1 MQRLRED
8 TTASDV
14 GYDGKVLSMTTRT
27 CQQCGNPLPE
37 KAKFCGQCGTVNG
50 EPRAAQ
56 TGART
61 LLSIPQGTPAAAPAP
76 VPIGKRTIV
85 GLPSLA
91 AETPPAPITTVVAP
105 TATAPSAA
113 SVTAA
118 APAAPQGGLALRG
131 KTMLGVAMPG
141 IAPLRAGDPVTA
153 GTPAPPPAAP
163 TPRPATASVRP
174 AAPKSF
180 GETLPIPAFF
190 VPPPAP
196 LEDAPVPSRPR
207 LPRPRGA
214 PLAVAALLA
223 GAVALVGG
231 AVIALLWRSAPPLG
245 AQPRI
250 APDGKDVL
258 HLTCEPRSCQDGT
271 VVSIGSIKSTFTA
284 GETDLPLAAPLHVGD
299 NNLSLAIDRPGMGR
313 DETVKLVVPV
323 AYRVRADVTTMETNH
338 PSITVRVEA
347 PVDTEVRVDDKPV
360 QLDASGMGTYLL
372 DESAVTQG
380 PADESRVVAIEV
392 PYVVV
397 PKGRSPEKGTV
408 SARIAVAPLRV
419 DAPSASS
426 VIEDDKVLVAG
437 RAAKGASVTVDG
449 ASVAVSSDGAFESTV
464 PVGALGD
471 RDIEVRAGTA
481 ALAPRTVRVTVKRVA
496 SLAIAAK
503 AFEEQQPIGYDAAMR
518 DISAAK
524 TGEAIVVEG
533 EVVEARA
540 SGHRTLVL
548 VDDRRGC
555 AKGPCLTRVVVGRD
569 LALAHGDV
577 VRAYGRVARAYR
589 TPTAQTVPE
598 VEAEFVVRP
607 RR

>member
-1 MQRLRED
+1 
-8 TTASDV
+8 
-14 GYDGKVLSMTTRT
+14 
-27 CQQCGNPLPE
+27 
-37 KAKFCGQCGTVNG
+37 
-50 EPRAAQ
+50 
-56 TGART
+56 
-61 LLSIPQGTPAAAPAP
+61 
-76 VPIGKRTIV
+76 
-85 GLPSLA
+85 
-91 AETPPAPITTVVAP
+91 
-105 TATAPSAA
+105 
-113 SVTAA
+113 
-118 APAAPQGGLALRG
+118 
-131 KTMLGVAMPG
+131 
-141 IAPLRAGDPVTA
+141 
-153 GTPAPPPAAP
+153 
-163 TPRPATASVRP
+163 
-174 AAPKSF
+174 
-180 GETLPIPAFF
+180 
-190 VPPPAP
+190 
-196 LEDAPVPSRPR
+196 
-207 LPRPRGA
+207 
-214 PLAVAALLA
+214 
-223 GAVALVGG
+223 
-231 AVIALLWRSAPPLG
+231 
-245 AQPRI
+245 
-250 APDGKDVL
+250 
-258 HLTCEPRSCQDGT
+258 
-271 VVSIGSIKSTFTA
+271 
-284 GETDLPLAAPLHVGD
+284 LHVGD

-323 AYRVRADVTTMETNH
+323 AYRVRADVTTMETSH

-360 QLDASGMGTYLL
+360 QLDASGLGTYLL

-426 VIEDDKVLVAG
+426 VTDDDKVLVAG

-449 ASVAVSSDGAFESTV
+449 ASVGVSADGAFESTV
-464 PVGALGD
+464 PVNALGD
-471 RDIEVRAGTA
+471 RIIEVRAGTA

-496 SLAIAAK
+496 SLAVAAK
-503 AFEEQQPIGYDAAMR
+503 AFEDQQPIGYDAAMR

-524 TGEAIVVEG
+524 TGEPIVVEG

-607 RR
+607 HR

>member
-1 MQRLRED
+1 
-8 TTASDV
+8 
-14 GYDGKVLSMTTRT
+14 MTTRT
-27 CQQCGNPLPE
+27 CVQCGNQLPE

-50 EPRAAQ
+50 EPRAVQ
-56 TGART
+56 TAART
-61 LLSIPQGTPAAAPAP
+61 LLSIPQGSPAAAPAP
-76 VPIGKRTIV
+76 IPVGKRTIV
-85 GLPSLA
+85 GLPSLTGG
-91 AETPPAPITTVVAP
+91 TPPAPP
-105 TATAPSAA
+105 TATVAAAPSTATA
-113 SVTAA
+113 SAA
-118 APAAPQGGLALRG
+118 APAPPPTAQALRS

-141 IAPLRAGDPVTA
+141 IAPLRAGVPTA
-153 GTPAPPPAAP
+153 EPSPTPTPTPALVP
-163 TPRPATASVRP
+163 TPSPATASIRP
-174 AAPKSF
+174 PAPQSF
-180 GETLPIPAFF
+180 GETVPIPAFF

-196 LEDAPVPSRPR
+196 LEDAPAPSRP
-207 LPRPRGA
+207 LSPRRRGA

-231 AVIALLWRSAPPLG
+231 AAIALLWRSAPPLG

-250 APDGKDVL
+250 TPDGRDVL

-271 VVSIGSIKSTFTA
+271 IVSVGSIKATFTA

-323 AYRVRADVTTMETNH
+323 AYRVRADVSTMETSH

-397 PKGRSPEKGTV
+397 PKGRSAEKGTV

-419 DAPSASS
+419 DAPSATS
-426 VIEDDKVLVAG
+426 VIDDDKVLVAG

-449 ASVAVSSDGAFESTV
+449 SSVGVSPDGAFESTV
-464 PVGALGD
+464 PVGALGE
-471 RDIEVRAGTA
+471 RVIEVRAGTA
-481 ALAPRTVRVTVKRVA
+481 ALAPRTVRVTVRRVT
-496 SLAIAAK
+496 SLAAAAK
-503 AFEEQQPIGYDAAMR
+503 AFEEQQQPVGYDAAMR

-524 TGEAIVVEG
+524 TGGPIVVEG

-555 AKGPCLTRVVVGRD
+555 AKGPCITRVVVGRD
-569 LALAHGDV
+569 LTVGHGDSI
-577 VRAYGRVARAYR
+577 RAYGRVARAFR
-589 TPTAQTVPE
+589 MPTAQTVPE

-607 RR
+607 KR